1 MKGGSRSNKAEAT
14 AVVNEIERRLTDE
27 HLRKLSIGV
36 ISFNVQ
42 QQYLIEDL
50 LEARFESNRK
60 LKAWAEESGE
70 PIFIKNLENVQGDER
85 DVILFSIGYG
95 PDKEGKISMNF
106 GPLNLVGGERRL
118 NVAVTRSRYE
128 MMVFSSLHAKDID
141 LRRSNAKGVQGLRRF
156 LEYAETGTLIENAY
170 FKDDQTMEKVITMQ
184 IAQRLEAS
192 GLKVETFV
200 GKSKFKVNIAV
211 INPAKEDKYLM
222 GILLDDKIYHAIPTM
237 SDREIV
243 QPSVLGSLDWRIR
256 RVWILDWFER
266 PNHVIENILAEI
278 KTIQ

>member
-156 LEYAETGTLIENAY
+156 LEYAETGTLIEKAY
-170 FKDDQTMEKVITMQ
+170 FKDDPNMEKVITMQ

-222 GILLDDKIYHAIPTM
+222 GILLDDKIYHSIPTM

-278 KTIQ
+278 KTTQ